1 MYCIRFSYDKKHHW
15 FGWFLQGTFLI
26 SPDVPGSRRRYSKP
40 SKSVVPS
47 GGPNRLSTR
56 SSLLVTPFLTLQPFP
71 QDSANS
77 SATHTWLSNIMV
89 FVVWF
94 LLQET
99 LLFDVSNWICFKIG
113 CLNSENLPP
122 PPVQPIQRSWWLLM
136 YSVEI
141 STLITAPL
149 VRQALHFLVS
159 ASPDKEQECSWS
171 LWVIAVYDYI
181 LNYDWLL
188 LGKT

>member
-1 MYCIRFSYDKKHHW
+1 MSLFWMVSSGNFSH
-15 FGWFLQGTFLI
+15 FFRGA
-26 SPDVPGSRRRYSKP
+26 GSRRRYSKP

-56 SSLLVTPFLTLQPFP
+56 IPFWPHHFLSCSLFLRILPTAQQLIHGWVTFWFLL
-71 QDSANS
+71 
-77 SATHTWLSNIMV
+77 
-89 FVVWF
+89 FVF

-159 ASPDKEQECSWS
+159 GSPEKE
-171 LWVIAVYDYI
+171 
-181 LNYDWLL
+181 
-188 LGKT
+188 